1 MRAFHDY
8 VGQFPRVRECLPLP
22 RQYHN
27 VADQRTQRKRTTTNY
42 IVDQVKTMKEDM
54 MSASIPVEQADVE
67 ESEWVTYT
75 QELQLNYYN

>member
-27 VADQRTQRKRTTTNY
+27 VADQRTQRKRTSTKY
-42 IVDQVKTMKEDM
+42 IVDRVKTMKEDL
-54 MSASIPVEQADVE
+54 MSASIPVEQGDVE
-67 ESEWVTYT
+67 ESEWVTYM
-75 QELQLNYYN
+75 QDFRLKYYN